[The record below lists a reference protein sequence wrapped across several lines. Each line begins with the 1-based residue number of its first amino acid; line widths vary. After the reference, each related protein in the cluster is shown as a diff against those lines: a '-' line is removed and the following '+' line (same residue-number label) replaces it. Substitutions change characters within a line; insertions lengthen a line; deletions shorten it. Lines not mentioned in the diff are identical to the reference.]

1 VSKIQC
7 SRSGSCDT
15 TARYDVWPVDSW
27 YAPVTSVSQL
37 NSYGLLGVGE
47 GVDRTGLARV
57 ADAARNG
64 PYGTGRVLTLEGI
77 VVLNSLLRPEA
88 CEGLAQ

>member
-1 VSKIQC
+1 MLHFRGLRLC
-7 SRSGSCDT
+7 SQ
-15 TARYDVWPVDSW
+15 Y
-27 YAPVTSVSQL
+27 PVTLTGYCASRCCVTSHDCVAGRTVQDL
-37 NSYGLLGVGE
+37 RGVGE
-47 GVDRTGLARV
+47 GIDRTGLARV